1 MKQPYFVRSLEH
13 RNDIAPRQP
22 LSRRQFLRHA
32 TGLAAG
38 AMMLA
43 ACGAPAAST
52 PARGT
57 TAGPFHAEVAVSHIK
72 SLMSLMAW
80 TVGQEKGFFREA
92 GVEQSFTEYEGGGD
106 TIRGLLTAG
115 SHYAMAA
122 PSAAIAA
129 FVQGEPVRI
138 IGGGFASS
146 TVVFVAK
153 RDGPIQRIEDLKG
166 KKIGYS
172 KPASNS
178 HVLATIL
185 DKQHNLGAELVS
197 TGGVGES
204 LIALRNNLVDCV
216 WTAEPQPSRYTSEFR
231 RLVSGEAIL
240 PHFVELV
247 LLTTERFIQDQ
258 PDVLRAVARSYN
270 QSMQAVRAQP
280 AAAAASWA
288 KVAELDPE
296 IVAEAMDH
304 VPPEAWTA
312 NLLPEGLRTTER
324 VMLEFGLIK
333 QSVDWNQLVVQDFLP
348 AENRAQF

>member
-1 MKQPYFVRSLEH
+1 MLLKGIIMKQPYFVRSL
-13 RNDIAPRQP
+13 
-22 LSRRQFLRHA
+22 SRRQFLRHV
-32 TGLAAG
+32 TGLAVG
-38 AMMLA
+38 TTMLA
-43 ACGAPAAST
+43 ACGT
-52 PARGT
+52 PAPSTITRGS
-57 TAGPFHAEVAVSHIK
+57 ASALFHAEVAVSHIK

-80 TVGQEKGFFREA
+80 TVGQEKGFFQAA
-92 GVEQSFTEYEGGGD
+92 GLEQSFTEYEGGGD

-115 SHYAMAA
+115 NHYAMAA
-122 PSAAIAA
+122 PSAAISA
-129 FVQGEPVRI
+129 FIQGEPVRI
-138 IGGGFASS
+138 IGGGFGAS
-146 TVVFVAK
+146 TVVFVIK
-153 RDGPIQRIEDLKG
+153 RDSPIQQIEDLKG

-185 DKQHNLGAELVS
+185 DQQHDLGAELVS

-216 WTAEPQPSRYTSEFR
+216 WTLEPQPSRYATEFR

-240 PHFVELV
+240 PRFVELV
-247 LLTTERFIQDQ
+247 LVSHERFIQEQ

-270 QSMQAVRAQP
+270 QSMQAVREQP

-296 IVAEAMDH
+296 IVADAMDH
-304 VPPEAWTA
+304 VPTDAWTA
-312 NLLPEGLRTTER
+312 KLLPDGLRTIER
-324 VMLEFGLIK
+324 TMLEFGLIK
-333 QSVDWNQLVVQDFLP
+333 QAVDWNQLVVQDFLP

>member
-1 MKQPYFVRSLEH
+1 MKQPYFVRSAEH
-13 RNDIAPRQP
+13 ANDTAPGRP
-22 LSRRQFLRHA
+22 LARRQFLRHA

-38 AMMLA
+38 TLMLA
-43 ACGAPAAST
+43 ACGT
-52 PARGT
+52 PALSTTTRGS
-57 TAGPFHAEVAVSHIK
+57 AAAPFRAEVAVSHIK
-72 SLMSLMAW
+72 SVMSLMAW

-92 GVEQSFTEYEGGGD
+92 GLEQSFTEYEGGGD

-115 SHYAMAA
+115 GHYAMAA

-138 IGGGFASS
+138 IGGGFGAS
-146 TVVFVAK
+146 TVVFVVK
-153 RDGPIQRIEDLKG
+153 HDGPIQEIGDLKG

-185 DKQHNLGAELVS
+185 DKQHDLGAELVS

-216 WTAEPQPSRYTSEFR
+216 WTAEPQPSRYASEFR

-247 LLTTERFIQDQ
+247 LLTHERFIQEQ

-270 QSMQAVRAQP
+270 QSMHAVREQP

-288 KVAELDPE
+288 KVAELDPG
-296 IVAEAMDH
+296 IVADAMDH

-312 NLLPEGLRTTER
+312 NLLPDGLRTTER
-324 VMLEFGLIK
+324 IMLEFGLIK
-333 QSVDWNQLVVQDFLP
+333 QAVDWNRLVVQDYLP